1 MWRGRHVDS
10 SDGDSAVSE
19 RMHSELEIGSWVKCL
34 RSNEDTSSEDD
45 VEDNESDNLISSNM

>member
-19 RMHSELEIGSWVKCL
+19 RMHSELEIGSWVKCPI
-34 RSNEDTSSEDD
+34 SNEDTSSEDD